1 MSEIIKVSDAEK
13 LILTEATAGIM
24 VKLNAYV
31 RDIETF
37 IDLLGKSKIVQPVKE
52 KDLVDMVEAT
62 KNLVQALQG
71 TLDYCSTANP
81 SRYTY
86 EENMILIRDEGEMMA
101 SMEENH
107 LNVLQ
112 SILVMRMND
121 CRIGDNKKA
130 EV

>member
-24 VKLNAYV
+24 VRLNAYV

-52 KDLVDMVEAT
+52 KDLVDMVEVT

-86 EENMILIRDEGEMMA
+86 EENMILIRDEGEMIA

-121 CRIGDNKKA
+121 CRIGDDKKA
-130 EV
+130 KV